1 MIFGVLTCWKLNSE
15 HLQGHD
21 VDEHDPDGAVQELG
35 LVPDEGDG
43 RDALAL
49 QLAPVRVGSLH
60 LSVDVLLELLHVEQ
74 LEGLFELQE
83 AVGQLEDVVADGVL
97 LQRVLDVDRAL
108 AEPLDLEE
116 IKD

>member
-1 MIFGVLTCWKLNSE
+1 MLSTVYSVTTTELHKPNSQKRQTFRTIFCL
-15 HLQGHD
+15 
-21 VDEHDPDGAVQELG
+21 P
-35 LVPDEGDG
+35 
-43 RDALAL
+43 
-49 QLAPVRVGSLH
+49 PVRVLAFH
-60 LSVDVLLELLHVEQ
+60 LPVHIVLELLHVEQ